1 MMQRSVTRLD
11 GAHPSPLRHTL
22 GASVLPGVLVSCL
35 LGAAWLVLPGCGQGP
50 TISGLPDIGL
60 SQGQV
65 YRFDLDDFITD
76 PDNTNPELTVV
87 VTGADATKVNA
98 AVDASTHVLT
108 LTASTS
114 FVGTVTLDVTATD
127 PDGNETSAPLGV
139 QVLANR
145 SCSTVFSYDAKT
157 FGPVT
162 SISVAGQFNT
172 WSTTAN
178 PMTDP
183 DKDGI
188 YTSSPVVL
196 APGYYQYKLVQNGVT
211 WIQDPGNP
219 SRAWLDG
226 VENSQLRV
234 QDCHQPLLTLLDLQ
248 VDGATGTVSADVQLT
263 DGADGSGID
272 GNSLKVMAGD
282 VEVPSGFNAYDRV
295 FEVRLTGLAP
305 GKHSLRVD
313 ASAVNGLAAQQ
324 LYAPVWVDA
333 APWTWND
340 ASLYFAFTD
349 RFSDGN
355 TSLNSP
361 IANVATQAN
370 YQGGDYAGI
379 TARINDGY
387 FTQAGINT
395 LWISPNFDNTNNAEY
410 GDDGRLY
417 SGYHGYWP
425 IAAATSESRMGSNTD
440 LQALISAAH
449 AKGIRVMFD
458 LVSNHVH
465 NQHPYYTQYKN
476 AGWFN
481 AYSLCSQND
490 GWNTN
495 PVGCWFASYLPD
507 LNYKNADTLNTLVDD
522 ALKNLKAYDI
532 DGYRVDAVKHMETAF
547 VRNLVGR
554 IEAEV
559 EHNSVDATR
568 QFYTV
573 GETFTGEWTSGC
585 NNTASCSQWLIDQYV
600 GPGLLDGQFDFPL
613 YWQVLKTFA
622 RGESTMSAL
631 ASVLDQTETYYGS
644 GVLMSTFLGNH
655 DVARFISHANGN
667 IGDQWGNG
675 AKEQGWTNPPAAPTS
690 MVPYQ
695 KLEAAF
701 AFLATIRGVPLT
713 YYGDELGLPGAGD
726 PDNRRMMKFGTS
738 LSTFEKDTL
747 TYIQKVFQVRKQS
760 EALRR
765 GDRVTLLGSDP
776 AVIVYGRKSPNDK
789 ALVAVNASGAAKT
802 VSVTVSSMAYP
813 TGTTLTDALAG
824 GTLSVSGSSVSL
836 TVPAYGAVIYR

>member
-1 MMQRSVTRLD
+1 MTHELKRLR
-11 GAHPSPLRHTL
+11 P
-22 GASVLPGVLVSCL
+22 ASSMWMTVGIVGTGL
-35 LGAAWLVLPGCGQGP
+35 LWTQFAGCGEGP
-50 TISGLPDIGL
+50 TISTIPDVGL
-60 SQGQV
+60 SQGQT
-65 YRFDLDDFITD
+65 YRFDLDDFISD
-76 PDNTNPELTVV
+76 PDNADPELTVEV
-87 VTGADATKVNA
+87 GGSDATKVSA
-98 AVDASTHVLT
+98 TVDASTHVLT
-108 LTASTS
+108 LVANAS
-114 FVGTVTLDVTATD
+114 FKGTVSLDIIVTD
-127 PDGNETSAPLGV
+127 PDGNNASTLLGV

-145 SCSTVFSYDAKT
+145 SCQTVIHYDSKLYGA
-157 FGPVT
+157 V
-162 SISVAGQFNT
+162 SSLSLAGQFNS

-178 PMTDP
+178 TMTDP

-188 YTSSPVVL
+188 YTSAPITLS
-196 APGYYQYKLVQNGVT
+196 PGYYQYKLVQNGTT

-219 SRAWLDG
+219 YRAWLDG

-234 QDCHQPLLTLLDLQ
+234 LDCHQPLLTLEDLQ
-248 VDGATGTVSADVQLT
+248 IDGSTGTVSADIQLT

-272 GNSLKVMAGD
+272 LSSLKVMAGD
-282 VEVPSGFNAYDRV
+282 TEVASGFDAFSRL

-305 GKHSLRVD
+305 GKHSLRVNA
-313 ASAVNGLAAQQ
+313 ASVNGSVAQQ
-324 LYAPVWVDA
+324 LYVPVWVDSTA
-333 APWTWND
+333 WTWND

-349 RFSDGN
+349 RFLDGN
-355 TSLNSP
+355 ASINSP

-379 TARINDGY
+379 AARINDGY
-387 FTQAGINT
+387 FTAAGINT

-425 IAAATSESRMGSNTD
+425 TSATASDAHMGSNADLKALIAAAHS
-440 LQALISAAH
+440 
-449 AKGIRVMFD
+449 KGIRVMFD
-458 LVSNHVH
+458 LVANHVH

-476 AGWFN
+476 VGWFN
-481 AYSLCSQND
+481 AYSLCGQND

-522 ALKNLKAYDI
+522 AINAAKEYDI
-532 DGYRVDAVKHMETAF
+532 DGYRVDAVKHMETAY

-554 IEAEV
+554 IEDEI
-559 EHNSVDATR
+559 EHQDPSAGQ

-573 GETFTGEWTSGC
+573 GETFTGEWTGGC

-622 RGESTMSAL
+622 RAESSMSSL
-631 ASVLDQTETYYGS
+631 ASILDQTESYYGS
-644 GVLMSTFLGNH
+644 GALMSTFLGNH

-675 AKEQGWTNPPAAPTS
+675 AKEQGWTNPPAAPTTYA
-690 MVPYQ
+690 PYQ
-695 KLEAAF
+695 KLQAAF
-701 AFLATIRGVPLT
+701 AFLATIKGVPLM
-713 YYGDELGLPGAGD
+713 YYGDEIGLPGAGD
-726 PDNRRMMKFGTS
+726 PDNRRLMRFGSS

-747 TYIQKVFQVRKQS
+747 AYIQKVFMVRKGS

-765 GDRVTLLGSDP
+765 GDRVTLLGTDA
-776 AVIVYGRKSPNDK
+776 AVIAYGRRSASDK
-789 ALVAVNASGAAKT
+789 ALVVINASGSAKS
-802 VSVTVSSMAYP
+802 VSVNVASMGYT
-813 TGTTLTDALAG
+813 TGVTLTDALAG
-824 GTLSVSGSSVSL
+824 GTLSVSGSTVSV
-836 TVPAYGAVIYR
+836 TVPAYGAQIYR